1 MGLPSSIFLIILSIL
16 WNTFSIPPICKGVQ
30 DFISKTQI
38 SVLDSNQND
47 VDFLQNSIHEYC
59 QRSIDDIPSRNET
72 IEGRDLIDQFIV
84 YRLKPQYGEPENPL
98 STTIPSLDEFQILQL
113 EDILADTIL
122 SYTPIDVIMPIFE
135 SAVYHYPQLEG
146 KWEPVELFTLLFPN
160 TQLPSILEYL
170 DINRTGTFFHLAVA
184 NGYSKIVDSILH
196 RNPVLVHRHD
206 PYSKM
211 DNMRLAVE
219 GGHKTMIEVL
229 VKHGL
234 LPPVLEIEE
243 DAGREEETEDE

>member
-1 MGLPSSIFLIILSIL
+1 MKESGNRKLNDRCQILLLNVFFLVPFSLTFLDFNSRSVILPSVF
-16 WNTFSIPPICKGVQ
+16 F
-30 DFISKTQI
+30 
-38 SVLDSNQND
+38 
-47 VDFLQNSIHEYC
+47 
-59 QRSIDDIPSRNET
+59 R
-72 IEGRDLIDQFIV
+72 
-84 YRLKPQYGEPENPL
+84 
-98 STTIPSLDEFQILQL
+98 
-113 EDILADTIL
+113 
-122 SYTPIDVIMPIFE
+122 
-135 SAVYHYPQLEG
+135 
-146 KWEPVELFTLLFPN
+146 VELFTLLFPN

-211 DNMRLAVE
+211 YNMRLAVE